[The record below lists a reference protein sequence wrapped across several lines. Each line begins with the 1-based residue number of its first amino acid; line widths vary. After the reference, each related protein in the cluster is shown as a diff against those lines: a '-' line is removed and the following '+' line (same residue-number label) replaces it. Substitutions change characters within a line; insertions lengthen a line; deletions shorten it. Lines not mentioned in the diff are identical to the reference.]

1 MTPLGLFIG
10 RENLFYTINRR
21 TLNGIALCLVL
32 ALLITVGG
40 VWGSRHS
47 VATNGNGG
55 LSFQKEGQTPT
66 GNATPDFLKNYG
78 ACFVGDTTQKV
89 IYLTFD
95 AGYENGCTTQIL
107 DVLKKHNV
115 PAAFFLVGNYM
126 QTNPDLVK
134 RMADEGHIVG
144 NHCVNHY
151 DMTAVS
157 VETFVKEVQG
167 LEDYFYTSFPD
178 AKPMLYFRPPSG
190 NCNEWVL
197 KFADL
202 MGYTTVMWSWA
213 YFDYDVNNQ
222 PSVSDALQKV
232 KDGLHNGCVYLLHTE
247 SQTNADMLGDMIDWV
262 RSQGYE
268 FLPLAD
274 IK

>member
-1 MTPLGLFIG
+1 MFDDQPNDWYIG
-10 RENLFYTINRR
+10 KTTRDAATGEVTYVWDRSAA
-21 TLNGIALCLVL
+21 TL
-32 ALLITVGG
+32 
-40 VWGSRHS
+40 
-47 VATNGNGG
+47 AT
-55 LSFQKEGQTPT
+55 LEK
-66 GNATPDFLKNYG
+66 YG
-78 ACFVGDTTQKV
+78 AVYRGDEERKV
-89 IYLTFD
+89 VYLTFD
-95 AGYENGCTTQIL
+95 SGYEYGTTAAIL
-107 DVLKKHNV
+107 DVLKEKNV
-115 PAAFFLVGNYM
+115 PAAFFINGWYLESAPHM
-126 QTNPDLVK
+126 VK
-134 RMADEGHIVG
+134 RMLDEGHIVG

-178 AKPMLYFRPPSG
+178 AKPMIYFRPPSG

-197 KFADL
+197 RFADL